1 MLNKAVLLLLFAL
14 TGSPNGE
21 APVAVAPSALAVA
34 AVPLRTDL
42 TLGAWQGM
50 LIDGAGVRRP
60 LEVSVADGVRRET
73 VFGYF
78 TLLSKG
84 GEVTVRRLGRVVG
97 DDLVFELR
105 DGGRVA
111 MRLLSGRLVGDV
123 VDPAGQL
130 VPGGG
135 TLELG
140 RLRP

>member
-1 MLNKAVLLLLFAL
+1 MLNKAVLLILFAL

-34 AVPLRTDL
+34 AVPLRTEL
-42 TLGAWQGM
+42 TLGAWKGT
-50 LIDGAGVRRP
+50 LIDGAGARRP

-111 MRLLSGRLVGDV
+111 LRLLSGRLVGDV

-130 VPGGG
+130 VAGGG